1 MALSPTGFKSAA
13 HYLVLNNLAPLAED
27 AAAEGSAEHSSAAA
41 GETVAAGGAVASETA
56 TAAAGGGAE
65 EEVPASPEAAG
76 EHATSCLS
84 SGHTCKLSSRCQ

>member
-56 TAAAGGGAE
+56 AGGGAE
-65 EEVPASPEAAG
+65 EEVSASPKTAG